1 MNESGDPDT
10 FNSCGPHDSSLIMAF
25 PSKKK
30 RKKKSRSFDEK
41 NSSDILII
49 KKEIIE
55 RYRCFNWRKIVLSN
69 CSISTIRS
77 TNDDNEV

>member
-55 RYRCFNWRKIVLSN
+55 RSLLQLAEDCSVKLFNFYDSLDK
-69 CSISTIRS
+69 
-77 TNDDNEV
+77 